1 MVEQILNG
9 FLRVYKRSKKI
20 RTFSAIYF
28 PAIVL
33 TTAAFVF
40 LFFLTNQVS
49 KNLYENLIF
58 ISIGF
63 IFIPIAFI
71 GMYGDITKS
80 LQKEDQI
87 KEKEKEVER
96 HPEKTKA
103 AWDLAQEKLEHYLNR
118 NLSQVR
124 SIYWLCILVMLI
136 GFGFV
141 GYGVYIVYDN
151 PESMNPSILSA
162 VSGILISF
170 LGGSFLFIYKSTMT
184 QAKEYV
190 AMLERI
196 NAVGMSLQIL
206 DTLDGKIELKEKSK
220 AEIAK
225 ELLKIYAK
233 KQ

>member
-1 MVEQILNG
+1 MIEQILNG
-9 FLRVYKRSKKI
+9 FLRVYKRNKKI

-33 TTAAFVF
+33 TTGLIYF
-40 LFFLTNQVS
+40 LFMTNQVS
-49 KNLYENLIF
+49 KNLYEDIIF

-63 IFIPIAFI
+63 IFLPVAFI
-71 GMYGDITKS
+71 GMYGDITKR

-87 KEKEKEVER
+87 KEKEKEIEK

-103 AWDLAQEKLEHYLNR
+103 SWDLAQEKLEHYLDR
-118 NLSQVR
+118 NLLQVK
-124 SIYWLCILVMLI
+124 SIYWLCVLIMFI

-141 GYGVYIVYDN
+141 GYGIYLVYDN
-151 PESMNPSILSA
+151 PTSINPSILSA

-170 LGGSFLFIYKSTMT
+170 LGGSFLLIYKSTMT
-184 QAKEYV
+184 QAREYV
-190 AMLERI
+190 SMLERI

-206 DTLDGKIELKEKSK
+206 DTLDGKTELKEKSK

-233 KQ
+233 K